1 MLNFPLDQAQ
11 AVNRALVE
19 MAMPL
24 EPYVGGADVK
34 NLSNTV
40 KVLLVWDGRRKTGTF
55 APSINQPEADWPG
68 EGCLQG
74 SAREVL
80 NFLPPF

>member
-24 EPYVGGADVK
+24 EPCVGGADAK

-40 KVLLVWDGRRKTGTF
+40 KVLLVWDGRRKT
-55 APSINQPEADWPG
+55 
-68 EGCLQG
+68 
-74 SAREVL
+74 RRVV
-80 NFLPPF
+80 PPIG